1 MTKIKIFDIALRVHN
16 TTKKDF
22 SETTGIPYDTV
33 LGWKRTG
40 NIPDYAFMLLK
51 KIAIDRKKP
60 PISES
65 KRARPVTNHKIL
77 KNIEVAFWGK
87 NYDPQDVLNKARRG
101 NKKYL
106 KTILDNLWY
115 KDAVQA
121 IGPRNIVK
129 NIEKIK
135 EEMPKDAYDTY
146 IDIARRNL

>member
-1 MTKIKIFDIALRVHN
+1 MTKIKIFDVALRVHN
-16 TTKKDF
+16 ITKKDF
-22 SETTGIPYDTV
+22 SKTTGIPYDTV

-51 KIAIDRKKP
+51 KIAIDRKKL
-60 PISES
+60 PIPGS
-65 KRARPVTNHKIL
+65 KRARPVTNQKIL

-87 NYDPQDVLNKARRG
+87 NYNPQDVLNKARRG

-106 KTILDNLWY
+106 KIILDNLWY
-115 KDAVQA
+115 KDAVKA

-129 NIEKIK
+129 NIEKIQ
-135 EEMPKDAYDTY
+135 EEMPKDVYDTY

>member
-1 MTKIKIFDIALRVHN
+1 MALRVHN
-16 TTKKDF
+16 ITKKDF
-22 SETTGIPYDTV
+22 AETTGISYDTV

-51 KIAIDRKKP
+51 KIATDKKRQLA
-60 PISES
+60 PI
-65 KRARPVTNHKIL
+65 KRRVRPVTNQKIL

-115 KDAVQA
+115 KDAVRA
-121 IGPRNIVK
+121 IGPRNIVN

-135 EEMPKDAYDTY
+135 DEMTKDTYDAY
-146 IDIARRNL
+146 IDIARCNI